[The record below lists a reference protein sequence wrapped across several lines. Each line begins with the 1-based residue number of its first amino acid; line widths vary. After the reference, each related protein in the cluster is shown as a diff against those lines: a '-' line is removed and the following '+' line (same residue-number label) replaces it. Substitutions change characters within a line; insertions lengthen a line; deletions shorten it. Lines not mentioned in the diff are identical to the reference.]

1 MAIVIDD
8 IIKLWKLAKGAYDLN
23 KLGNSPIARA
33 LNLSNRVDRL
43 IQEYRTKVSAAR
55 EKDMKKELADI
66 KLELER
72 MLTVVLSV
80 PNVDSANKAIIKGSE
95 MLATIQAAE
104 FARLELMRIYWE
116 QESKRLPQD
125 DPNPKEMWRAKR
137 NAYYRILPLY
147 KTLENQMTLAAVRA
161 QRDIEQSRKNQH
173 AAWDAVMEVRRQNEK
188 DAAEQLRMLEQD
200 NNGFRNDEQSAIV
213 SLERFLAVRKWAN
226 EQDQR
231 IRELIEVGDR
241 MFLAA

>member
-1 MAIVIDD
+1 
-8 IIKLWKLAKGAYDLN
+8 LAKGAYDLN
-23 KLGNSPIARA
+23 NLGDSPIARA
-33 LNLSNRVDRL
+33 IGFSNRVDQL
-43 IQEYRTKVSAAR
+43 IQEYRAKVSPAR

-104 FARLELMRIYWE
+104 FARLELLRIYWE
-116 QESKRLPQD
+116 QEEKHLPQD

-137 NAYYRILPLY
+137 NAYLRILPMY
-147 KTLENQMTLAAVRA
+147 KTLANQMTLAAVRA
-161 QRDIEQSRKNQH
+161 QHDIDQSRANQKL
-173 AAWDAVMEVRRQNEK
+173 AWEAVNDVRRQNDK

-200 NNGFRNDEQSAIV
+200 NNGFRNDEQSAIAYRD
-213 SLERFLAVRKWAN
+213 RFLAVRKWAN

-231 IRELIEVGDR
+231 MRELIKVGDQL
-241 MFLAA
+241 FLAG